1 MIDKSKFRN
10 ERIEFMDWLLI
21 EKFLSSGQAFVP
33 VNIKNKGD
41 SVQLY
46 YQDGTTE
53 VLDMKS
59 TLFLSKLL
67 HYFGT
72 SVSANRNRYGKLVGR
87 NQLVPLILSYGITF
101 VPYVVRESIGS
112 QIGWVRA
119 KEISGFQKKE
129 KDKTFIQLSQHKI
142 CVMHSEKFCL
152 DQLKNARC
160 IELCYGEIHES
171 HRRKWLL
178 TVG

>member
-1 MIDKSKFRN
+1 
-10 ERIEFMDWLLI
+10 MDWLLI
-21 EKFLSSGQAFVP
+21 EKFLLSGQAFVP
-33 VNIKNKGD
+33 VTIKNKGE

-72 SVSANRNRYGKLVGR
+72 SISANRNRYGKLVG
-87 NQLVPLILSYGITF
+87 
-101 VPYVVRESIGS
+101 
-112 QIGWVRA
+112 WVRA
-119 KEISGFQKKE
+119 KDISGFQKKE
-129 KDKTFIQLSQHKI
+129 KDKTVIQLSQHKI
-142 CVMHSEKFCL
+142 SVMHSEKFCL

-160 IELCYGEIHES
+160 IELCYGEIYEP
-171 HRRKWLL
+171 HRKKWLL